1 MVGFIIKQD
10 LFIME
15 SVQPTFRSTF
25 TAAIKEKTFWI
36 LVLLLTLALFPRLG
50 ILTMRGEE
58 TRRALVAFEM
68 QYFDDY
74 ITPRGQ
80 GELFQSNPPLS
91 SWLML
96 GSTLAFGNND
106 PFAVR
111 FPSAVAVLL
120 TSLLIYTYARN
131 FFSTVGA
138 FASALAFA
146 TNGEIMIMS
155 QKAEPEAVYI
165 FFLSASLMLWHW
177 GYEAKWTAFAT
188 WISAGVM
195 VGIASLCKGGL
206 QPLAYFC
213 ASVFFYLLYSRNMRY
228 LFTLPMMAGLSC
240 TIAVVAAW
248 MLPYISLHG
257 IAEAKALWLNDTA
270 SRFHSWNMVYFFKH
284 LGSYPLEIFGSI
296 LPWSFLLFAYL
307 LPSFRSRL
315 RPYKPAL
322 MFALFSCG
330 FAFLTVWIPPGG
342 QTRYFATLYPMLALF
357 MGAVA
362 EVAAVSVD
370 SKGRAAWFRFA
381 FLVAGVFILVGLVIA
396 LLPFK
401 IPRFTFERWTLPIPQ
416 TIFYSISFLVLGI
429 WMMKNLEKVQVN
441 LYSMGIALI
450 IFNLGYFMDV
460 KVQRSEKTLEEMVR
474 IKSLLPP
481 DVNLVSLGITN
492 HKFTYYYGKFVKPL
506 PVDSNG
512 EGITYFCFDPCL
524 IDAGKIT
531 FPWKQLDTFSIT
543 RDFLDQKRF
552 VVLAKKQ

>member
-1 MVGFIIKQD
+1 
-10 LFIME
+10 ME
-15 SVQPTFRSTF
+15 FVQPTFRSAF
-25 TAAIKEKTFWI
+25 SNSIREKTFW
-36 LVLLLTLALFPRLG
+36 LLALLLTLALFPRLG

-74 ITPRGQ
+74 ITPREQ

-96 GSTLAFGNND
+96 GSTIVFGNND

-120 TSLLIYTYARN
+120 TSLLIYAYARN
-131 FFSTVGA
+131 FFSCVGA

-177 GYEAKWTAFAT
+177 GYEGKWPAVAT

-195 VGIASLCKGGL
+195 VGFASLCKGGL

-228 LFTLPMMAGLSC
+228 LFTLAMLVGLSC

-270 SRFHSWNMVYFFKH
+270 SRFHSWNMVHFFKH
-284 LGSYPLEIFGSI
+284 LGSYPFEILGSI
-296 LPWSFLLFAYL
+296 LPWSLLLFAYL

-315 RPYKPAL
+315 QPYKPAL
-322 MFALFSCG
+322 MFSLFACG

-362 EVAAVSVD
+362 EVAIVSID
-370 SKGRAAWFRFA
+370 AKGKAPWLRFA
-381 FLVAGVFILVGLVIA
+381 FLVAATFILIGIAIA

-401 IPRFTFERWTLPIPQ
+401 IPRFTFERWTLPLPQ
-416 TIFYSISFLVLGI
+416 TIFYSISLFLLGI
-429 WMMKNLEKVQVN
+429 SIMKNLQKVQGN
-441 LYSMGIALI
+441 LYAMGLALV

-460 KVQRSEKTLEEMVR
+460 KVQRSEKTVEEMAR
-474 IKSLLPP
+474 IKSQLPP
-481 DVNLVSLGITN
+481 DVNLVSIGITN
-492 HKFTYYYGKFVKPL
+492 HKFTYYYGKFVKAL
-506 PVDSNG
+506 PVDSSG
-512 EGITYFCFDPCL
+512 EGVTYFCFDPCL
-524 IDAGKIT
+524 IDVGKIT
-531 FPWKQLDTFSIT
+531 FPWKQVDTFSIT
-543 RDFLDQKRF
+543 RDLLDQKRF
-552 VVLAKKQ
+552 VVLAKKQE

>member
-1 MVGFIIKQD
+1 VFKIKQD
-10 LFIME
+10 LFVME
-15 SVQPTFRSTF
+15 SVQLTFRSTF
-25 TAAIKEKTFWI
+25 SAAIKEKTFWI
-36 LVLLLTLALFPRLG
+36 LALFLTCALFPRLG

-74 ITPRGQ
+74 ITPREQ

-96 GSTLAFGNND
+96 GSTIVFWNND

-177 GYEAKWTAFAT
+177 GYEGKWPAVAT

-195 VGIASLCKGGL
+195 VGLASLCKGGL

-213 ASVFFYLLYSRNMRY
+213 ASVFFYLLYSRNMSY
-228 LFTLPMMAGLSC
+228 LFTLPMLTGLSC

-257 IAEAKALWLNDTA
+257 VAEAKALWLNDTA
-270 SRFHSWNMVYFFKH
+270 SRFHSWNMIHFFKH
-284 LGSYPLEIFGSI
+284 LGSYPFEILGSI
-296 LPWSFLLFAYL
+296 LPWSLLLFAYL

-315 RPYKPAL
+315 QPYKPAL
-322 MFALFSCG
+322 MFALFACG

-342 QTRYFATLYPMLALF
+342 QTRYFATLYPMLAIF

-362 EVAAVSVD
+362 EVAAVSID
-370 SKGRAAWFRFA
+370 SKGRAAWVRFA
-381 FLVAGVFILVGLVIA
+381 LLVAGIFILVALAIA

-401 IPRFTFERWTLPIPQ
+401 IPRFTFERWTLPLPQ

-441 LYSMGIALI
+441 LYTLGLALVV
-450 IFNLGYFMDV
+450 FNLGFFMDV

-474 IKSLLPP
+474 IKSHLPP

-492 HKFTYYYGKFVKPL
+492 HKFTYYYGKFVKSL
-506 PVDSNG
+506 PVDHSG
-512 EGITYFCFDPCL
+512 EGVIYFCFDPCL
-524 IDAGKIT
+524 IDVGKIT
-531 FPWKQLDTFSIT
+531 FPWKQVDTFSLT
-543 RDFLDQKRF
+543 RDFIDQKRF
-552 VVLAKKQ
+552 VVLAKKL